1 MDAQIKI
8 ELVKVSTYH
17 RQIKP
22 WLLSEVTRSMRE
34 HGYNPAYPIVVDDDN
49 NLIEGRH
56 RLEGALAVGLESVP
70 YIRKPADISSIRFG
84 LQCNADG
91 QLTAADDVFDL
102 AALCWNL
109 ANSGWTGQAIADE
122 LGWTPGKVSQY
133 SAIKQNLHKRAWA
146 LAKFT
151 KIPDVVNPDTEG
163 AVNPEF
169 TIVNWVETPN

>member
-8 ELVKVSTYH
+8 ELVKVSAYH

-70 YIRKPADISSIRFG
+70 YIRKPADVSPIRFG

-122 LGWTPGKVSQY
+122 LGWTPVDVSRH
-133 SAIKQNLHKRAWA
+133 STIKQNLHARAWA
-146 LAKFT
+146 LARFP
-151 KIPDVVNPDTEG
+151 KISVIGNLDTESIG
-163 AVNPEF
+163 NREF
-169 TIVNWVETPN
+169 PIGN